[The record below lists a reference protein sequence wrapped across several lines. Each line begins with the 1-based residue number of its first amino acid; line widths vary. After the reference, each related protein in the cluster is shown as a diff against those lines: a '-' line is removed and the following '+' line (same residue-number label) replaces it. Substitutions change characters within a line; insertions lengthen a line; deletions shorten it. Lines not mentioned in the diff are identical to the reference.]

1 VGLLDWYTVS
11 VAIFAVVVLAAHGA
25 TYLKLKT
32 EGPVHDRSARY
43 AKYLWWAVVPL
54 FVAISMESWVVRPEV
69 AGHAIGNPFCW
80 LGLLGT
86 VAAAGLLISGFAG
99 RKEMR
104 AFLGSNFVLVGLLS
118 TGAASIFPVM
128 LHSTLAPEDSLTAYN
143 VAGGAN
149 SLLLTS
155 I

>member
-1 VGLLDWYTVS
+1 GNLERGSLDKPWRSECAAMNSNFSDPASSCRSFWRSSGQWGVPLDAAGNFSMPFFTDFGVRGHVGLLDWYTVS

-32 EGPVHDRSARY
+32 EGPVHDRSATY

-86 VAAAGLLISGFAG
+86 VAAA
-99 RKEMR
+99 
-104 AFLGSNFVLVGLLS
+104 
-118 TGAASIFPVM
+118 
-128 LHSTLAPEDSLTAYN
+128 
-143 VAGGAN
+143 
-149 SLLLTS
+149 
-155 I
+155 